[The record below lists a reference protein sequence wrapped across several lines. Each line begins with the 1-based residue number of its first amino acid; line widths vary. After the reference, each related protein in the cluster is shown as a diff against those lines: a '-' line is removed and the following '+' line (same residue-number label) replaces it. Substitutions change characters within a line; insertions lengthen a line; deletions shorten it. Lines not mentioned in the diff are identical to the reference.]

1 MTNVAIL
8 GSTGSIGRNTL
19 DVVRRNPRRFRISAL
34 AAGSNLKLLAEQ
46 VREFRPALVAVLRPE
61 DAGRLA
67 IIQGRAFLT
76 EIGFA
81 PPEDQKRLRELQ
93 DPPLGPPDI
102 MDVKQTVE
110 WIQSPECVYYKILL
124 GDYIAG
130 GVFVAADAEKYHM
143 ENFWRIFVEPMYQ
156 DRGIGEEAMRQIF
169 RLHPVVKRLRL
180 GTPEFHT
187 KNRHFYE
194 RMGFTY
200 LELGQAE
207 EARRYFE
214 RAVSLPIYPTM
225 TDADTADV
233 LAAVRKIVSYFKR

>member
-1 MTNVAIL
+1 MPKKVET
-8 GSTGSIGRNTL
+8 RP
-19 DVVRRNPRRFRISAL
+19 VRLERA
-34 AAGSNLKLLAEQ
+34 K
-46 VREFRPALVAVLRPE
+46 PE

-76 EIGFA
+76 ELDYA
-81 PPEDQKRLRELQ
+81 SPLDQKRLRELQ

-110 WIQSPECVYYKILL
+110 WIQSAECVYYKILL
-124 GDYIAG
+124 GNFIVG
-130 GVFVAADAEKYHM
+130 GVLVAADAEKYHM

-156 DRGIGEEAMRQIF
+156 DRGIGEEAMRQIY
-169 RLHPVVKRLRL
+169 RLHPDVKRWRL

-200 LELGQAE
+200 LETWKPEHTWFRSVEYENVLPQE
-207 EARRYFE
+207 ER
-214 RAVSLPIYPTM
+214 L
-225 TDADTADV
+225 
-233 LAAVRKIVSYFKR
+233 KR